1 MYQLDDVD
9 QKILSL
15 LQADG
20 STTHKEIAYKLHK
33 SVATIHER
41 TRRLKEEGYIRRI
54 VAILDPKKIRKGLIA
69 FSHVLLNDH
78 TSATLTAFE
87 REVIKFPEVMECF
100 QMTGTFD
107 FLLRIATNDM
117 DEYQQFYRTKL
128 ANLPN
133 ITTVQSF
140 FVLSEI
146 KSDTAY
152 PIASAW

>member
-9 QKILSL
+9 LKILGL
-15 LQADG
+15 LQTDA
-20 STTHKEIAYKLHK
+20 STTHKEIAFKLHK

-41 TRRLKEEGYIRRI
+41 TRRLKEDGYIRRV
-54 VAILDPKKIRKGLIA
+54 VAILDPKRIRKGLIA

-78 TSATLTAFE
+78 TSVTLTTFE
-87 REVIKFPEVMECF
+87 QEVIKFPEVMECF
-100 QMTGTFD
+100 QMTGAFD

-117 DEYQQFYRTKL
+117 DEYQHFYRNKL

-152 PIASAW
+152 PL